1 MILSTIEKVLFLKSV
16 HLFDRIPS
24 EQLVKV
30 AQIAQEVEFEPDE
43 VFIKQGEFG
52 DCLYVVVEGEAQ
64 VILEGVGVVS
74 HIQSRSVIGE
84 MAILSD
90 EPRSASCI
98 AADHL
103 LALRIESNDF
113 WALMEERPEI
123 TLGIIKMLVQ
133 KLNLANRQLQSQ
145 QSNPTV
151 EL

>member
-1 MILSTIEKVLFLKSV
+1 MSV
-16 HLFDRIPS
+16 FCL
-24 EQLVKV
+24 LVGV
-30 AQIAQEVEFEPDE
+30 VGDALVI
-43 VFIKQGEFG
+43 GEG
-52 DCLYVVVEGEAQ
+52 G
-64 VILEGVGVVS
+64 GVVS

-123 TLGIIKMLVQ
+123 TWGIIKMLVQ

-145 QSNPTV
+145 QSSPTV
-151 EL
+151 ELYLQSNM